1 MKGLLDFS
9 LRYAIVRYLV
19 PLVEHVL
26 QLVVGSN
33 LR

>member
-1 MKGLLDFS
+1 MEGILDFG

-19 PLVEHVL
+19 PLVEHLL